1 MVSTT
6 TLHWGEMVSFF
17 TSTLIG
23 FIVVADWVTHACVF
37 ALMVR
42 KTSLSPCSLFACRVN
57 DRWWM
62 DWPWQSNWETLQQS
76 PNGITSSPALLN
88 PRFALLLHPQDLHIF
103 SYNWINPSPTFLWLR
118 ILLPFLSSSPS
129 FCCHSPLYL
138 FMWDQLGDALGL
150 SHVENPPYWPTILC
164 LP

>member
-6 TLHWGEMVSFF
+6 TLHWGEMVLFF

-23 FIVVADWVTHACVF
+23 FFVVADWVTHACVF

-42 KTSLSPCSLFACRVN
+42 KTSLSPWSLFACRVN
-57 DRWWM
+57 DSWWM

-129 FCCHSPLYL
+129 FCCHSPLYF